1 MRHILIV
8 VDLTLREAR
17 RRKLMWIAIAL
28 GAVFI
33 ALYGVGFYFI
43 YRDFSKHSQGRDIM
57 LDAGFN
63 FVILA
68 GLYVVSFL
76 GVMLA
81 VLTSVGTLS
90 GEIASHTIQVLAV
103 KPLKR
108 GAIVLGKWI
117 GLSLMLALYIILLTG
132 GLIAVTWAISGYV
145 PPHAIRGV
153 LLIVL
158 QAIIL
163 LTVSIFGGTHFSTVA
178 NGLFAFMLYGL
189 AFIGG
194 WIEQIGSFSQNETAV
209 DIGIISSLL
218 IPSEAMW
225 RMASYIMQPAAIRS
239 LGVSPFSIA
248 SAPSTAMLIY
258 ALAYVVGLLLLAIH
272 SFNQRDL

>member
-43 YRDFSKHSQGRDIM
+43 YRDF
-57 LDAGFN
+57 F
-63 FVILA
+63 
-68 GLYVVSFL
+68 
-76 GVMLA
+76 
-81 VLTSVGTLS
+81 
-90 GEIASHTIQVLAV
+90 ASHTIQVLAV